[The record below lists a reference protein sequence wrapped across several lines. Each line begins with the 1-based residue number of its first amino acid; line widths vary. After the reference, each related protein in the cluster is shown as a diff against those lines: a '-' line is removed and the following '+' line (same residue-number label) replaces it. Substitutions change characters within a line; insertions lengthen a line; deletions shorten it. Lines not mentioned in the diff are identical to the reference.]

1 MYYVHNPLNIF
12 TRRSSNCNE
21 SDAEE
26 ATTTT
31 DDVGV
36 QESTPMEEGQG
47 DASTETIVTPPDH
60 MIAMELAEGPQ
71 EKTKQPSKA
80 ISLQETTKR
89 IRTTPAAKKR
99 EDMAEKMFNLLQ
111 KEHQNDLQELEDEY
125 ELSFLS
131 LARRANKYLNP
142 DQKED
147 VLQEVEEIV
156 RKAIN
161 VARKKRT
168 DTPQPAANPTPPP
181 APVQTNHVPPNF
193 NFGNPPPLVNAA
205 NLQPTMGQQQDYF
218 NTGHVTFDNQTGQQL
233 YQM

>member
-1 MYYVHNPLNIF
+1 
-12 TRRSSNCNE
+12 
-21 SDAEE
+21 
-26 ATTTT
+26 
-31 DDVGV
+31 
-36 QESTPMEEGQG
+36 MEEGQG
-47 DASTETIVTPPDH
+47 DASETIVTPPDD
-60 MIAMELAEGPQ
+60 MIAIELAEGPQ
-71 EKTKQPSKA
+71 DITKKPSKA

-161 VARKKRT
+161 VARKKST
-168 DTPQPAANPTPPP
+168 DTPQPAANPTPAP
-181 APVQTNHVPPNF
+181 APVQTNQPNF
-193 NFGNPPPLVNAA
+193 NFANPPPLVNAA
-205 NLQPTMGQQQDYF
+205 NLQPTMGQHQDYF

>member
-1 MYYVHNPLNIF
+1 
-12 TRRSSNCNE
+12 
-21 SDAEE
+21 
-26 ATTTT
+26 
-31 DDVGV
+31 
-36 QESTPMEEGQG
+36 MEEGQG
-47 DASTETIVTPPDH
+47 DAATETIVTPPDNL
-60 MIAMELAEGPQ
+60 IALELAEGPQ
-71 EKTKQPSKA
+71 EISKQPSKA
-80 ISLQETTKR
+80 ISLQETSKR

-111 KEHQNDLQELEDEY
+111 KEHQNDLQEFEDEY

-161 VARKKRT
+161 VARKKST
-168 DTPQPAANPTPPP
+168 DTPQPAAAPTPV
-181 APVQTNHVPPNF
+181 PVQTNHVQPNF

-218 NTGHVTFDNQTGQQL
+218 NTGHVTFDNQTGQQM